1 MPAYR
6 LTKKALDDL
15 RSIARY
21 TEKAWGREQRNKY
34 LSNLNSSIQ
43 MLAHDPQL
51 GRACDEIK
59 QGYRKHHVGRHLLFY
74 RLIASRVEIIRIL
87 HDSMDVDSHL

>member
-1 MPAYR
+1 MSVYR

-21 TEKAWGREQRNKY
+21 TEKTWGREQRNKY
-34 LSNLNSSIQ
+34 LSKLDSSFR
-43 MLAHDPQL
+43 MLAHEPQL
-51 GRACDEIK
+51 GRACNEIK
-59 QGYRKHHVGRHLLFY
+59 QGYRKHHVGRHLIFY
-74 RLIASRVEIIRIL
+74 RLVASRVEIIRIL